1 MYDSPKAAHFIG
13 IDGTKPEL
21 SVRWKAAGIACGI
34 VASLI
39 GLSDKNRKKIN
50 EAVKSLGVKLA
61 D

>member
-13 IDGTKPEL
+13 IDGGKPEL
-21 SVRWKAAGIACGI
+21 AVRWKAAGIACGI

-39 GLSDKNRKKIN
+39 GLSDKNRDKIN
-50 EAVKSLGVKLA
+50 DAVKPLGVKLA